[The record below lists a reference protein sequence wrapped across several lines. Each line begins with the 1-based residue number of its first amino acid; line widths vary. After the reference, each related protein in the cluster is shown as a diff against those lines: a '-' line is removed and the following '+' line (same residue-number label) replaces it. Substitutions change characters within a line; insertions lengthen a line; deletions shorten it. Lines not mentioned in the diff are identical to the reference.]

1 MKKADNLSIISFAT
15 QQDWEAWLKE
25 HHADIKGI
33 WLKIAKK
40 ETGIPSLSYS
50 EALEG
55 ALCYAGSMGKK
66 PLLMTSTGYKN
77 SRPAAQRACGQK

>member
-15 QQDWEAWLKE
+15 QQDWEVWLKE

-40 ETGIPSLSYS
+40 ETGIPSLS
-50 EALEG
+50 LIQ
-55 ALCYAGSMGKK
+55 K
-66 PLLMTSTGYKN
+66 P
-77 SRPAAQRACGQK
+77 